1 MDFGNF
7 LNELNEDK
15 GFSVKQVSSKQLNEM
30 AEGTGESAADLKEDA
45 KWYYVPTK
53 EYGGFRHIIVES
65 GSGWGVYYLDQIA
78 GAGKEAADVSGWGDE
93 YEMSRNEERDLNNLR
108 SFLLNEGSG
117 EDNGVNLKGFVVR
130 RKVEGDFA
138 TVLKECVEIVKK
150 G

>member
-7 LNELNEDK
+7 LNELNEDNK
-15 GFSVKQVSSKQLNEM
+15 LVRRVSSKQLREAN
-30 AEGTGESAADLKEDA
+30 GESASALKEDA

-53 EYGGFRHIIVES
+53 EYGGFRHIVVEH
-65 GSGWGVYYLDQIA
+65 GNGWGVYYLDQIA
-78 GAGKEAADVSGWGDE
+78 GAGQDAADVSGWGDE
-93 YEMSRNEERDLNNLR
+93 YEMSRNEEKDLNNLR
-108 SFLLNEGSG
+108 NFLLNEAQG
-117 EDNGVNLKGFVVR
+117 EDNGVDLTGFIVR